1 MLSYLSSEYEILI
14 RDYLKVTRLV
24 THYYR
29 IYLHAA
35 DQSSDPRT
43 VLSHLIRLCLKCH
56 LFLLLEVIQK
66 QIKVSYSILR
76 FS

>member
-14 RDYLKVTRLV
+14 TDYLKVTRLV
-24 THYYR
+24 THNYLV
-29 IYLHAA
+29 YLHTA

-43 VLSHLIRLCLKCH
+43 ALSYLIRSCLKCH

-66 QIKVSYSILR
+66 QIKYPTA
-76 FS
+76 F